1 MFSKDYQIQFLISL
15 YAIYANSAGMFKTL
29 GESIS
34 SAIKSE
40 GSIAVWKRVAEAAP
54 KEDVRGLLVQVSK
67 GKNIEL
73 KPLGVAIR
81 KYLQTE
87 EGATAFAP
95 PVFKLSNRFSSY
107 FRTGSEVGARAITKA
122 SSSSVFP
129 SWVRTAFQARSIDQS
144 KVSDAIKE
152 FVREV
157 TGKPGNG
164 LTVDQAAELK
174 AKDKEKYRQ
183 YLKLRKEF
191 QLSWKN
197 AASNYVRENGNP
209 LVDMEDLIAYL
220 ESEGLEYSIPSGF
233 TGKVDADLN
242 WYDSNGDLIGGVP
255 TAHMFPRVRMNP
267 NRKPGEYVFTALPA
281 NKSSKEKYFYLV
293 KEVRERRE
301 KKFKAVQDVVPIIQ
315 HARKVWLQGIRHFD
329 LDDDKTVAAVAIEL
343 SYQFASRIG
352 TEGNQT
358 KGQRTYGLS
367 TALVKHLKF
376 QTNGFTLTYP
386 GKDGVINS
394 HRFVATDADG
404 RRVLNAVKEL
414 VDGKGPN
421 DPIFTVGTGDD
432 RKPLR
437 PAVVNMVF
445 RTIIGTKDLSI
456 HKLRTLRGTVIFQ
469 ENVDKF
475 LKSNKGAQLSEK
487 EAMAQ
492 LKKMAMEVGKQL
504 NHVRTSADG
513 ETKVT
518 PDTALKSYIDPS
530 VQIKFFEE
538 IGLPLPNYLLKM
550 KGKDRLESRSL
561 FASLVLAE
569 PTIEELEEE
578 LGDDAFVANPEPQ
591 DGEES
596 PPEEEPSYET
606 EEEPVEEEEPSP
618 EEEDLDVA
626 DPEEPSGDEE
636 PAPEESEEEK
646 PAPPTPEELKKKR
659 LKEER
664 KMAEQNAERESA
676 LLREVLV
683 DPSRAENS

>member
-1 MFSKDYQIQFLISL
+1 MFSKDYQIQFLTSL

-34 SAIKSE
+34 SSIKSE
-40 GSIAVWKRVAEAAP
+40 GSIAVWKKVSEAAP
-54 KEDVRGLLVQVSK
+54 NEDVRGLLVQVSK
-67 GKNIEL
+67 GTNVEL

-81 KYLQTE
+81 KYLQKD
-87 EGATAFAP
+87 GATEFAP
-95 PVFKLSNRFSSY
+95 PVLKLSNRFSGY

-144 KVSDAIKE
+144 QVSDSIKE

-164 LTVDQAAELK
+164 LTVDQAAKLK

-209 LVDMEDLIAYL
+209 LVDMEDLLAYL
-220 ESEGLEYSIPSGF
+220 DGEGLEYSIPSGF

-242 WYDSNGDLIGGVP
+242 WYDSNGDLIGGTP
-255 TAHMFPRVRMNP
+255 TAHMFPQVRMNP

-293 KEVRERRE
+293 KEIRERRE
-301 KKFKAVQDVVPIIQ
+301 KKFKAVQDVVPYIQ
-315 HARKVWLQGIRHFD
+315 HARKVWLKGISHFD

-367 TALVKHLKF
+367 TSLVKHLKF

-386 GKDGVINS
+386 GKDGVITS

-414 VDGKGPN
+414 VDGKEPN

-492 LKKMAMEVGKQL
+492 LKKMAIEVGKQL

-538 IGLPLPNYLLKM
+538 VGLPLPNYLLRM

-569 PTIEELEEE
+569 PTVEELEEE
-578 LGDDAFVANPEPQ
+578 LGGDAFVADPEPQ
-591 DGEES
+591 DGEEA

-606 EEEPVEEEEPSP
+606 EEEPATEEEPSP

-626 DPEEPSGDEE
+626 EPEEPSGDEE
-636 PAPEESEEEK
+636 LAPAEPEEEK
-646 PAPPTPEELKKKR
+646 PAPPTPEELKKEQ
-659 LKEER
+659 LKKER
-664 KMAEQNAERESA
+664 KIAEQNAEREST